1 MSTHKNIKKYI
12 YIEIK
17 EKQNTGVSVVCQI
30 KQANKTSQQ
39 KTLIKQT
46 KIYMYSPSLVQWEKF
61 DQVICCF
68 CKNHENLEMPAK
80 YFLQHRYHG
89 CLLTS
94 FCINFKSSKVL

>member
-30 KQANKTSQQ
+30 KQAIKTSQQ

-46 KIYMYSPSLVQWEKF
+46 KISMYSPSLVQ
-61 DQVICCF
+61 
-68 CKNHENLEMPAK
+68 
-80 YFLQHRYHG
+80 
-89 CLLTS
+89 
-94 FCINFKSSKVL
+94 